1 MRAGDG
7 RCSSIQPR
15 DTRKFAARRKE
26 ARLVNSDEYVDGGA
40 GFFHRT
46 RSWNL
51 YYRAKLERIPAED
64 GRHLS
69 GHWIHLCID
78 MQRMF
83 AEDTPW
89 RVAWMSKVSPAIVE
103 IASRYPDQTIFTRFI
118 PPLRAEQMPGAW
130 QAYYRKWQDMTLD
143 RLDRDL
149 IDLVSELRRFVPPAR
164 IFDKMTYSPWMS
176 GQLHRVL
183 QTEAV
188 ETLVITG
195 GETDVCVLA
204 AVLGGIDLG
213 YRIRVLT
220 DAICS
225 GADDTHDATLK
236 LLGDRFSVQLDLLE
250 TETFL
255 KKAASAR

>member
-1 MRAGDG
+1 MARCMDVESIPSHRGD
-7 RCSSIQPR
+7 
-15 DTRKFAARRKE
+15 RR
-26 ARLVNSDEYVDGGA
+26 
-40 GFFHRT
+40 
-46 RSWNL
+46 
-51 YYRAKLERIPAED
+51 P
-64 GRHLS
+64 LS
-69 GHWIHLCID
+69 GSNDLHPVHS
-78 MQRMF
+78 
-83 AEDTPW
+83 T
-89 RVAWMSKVSPAIVE
+89 V
-103 IASRYPDQTIFTRFI
+103 TR
-118 PPLRAEQMPGAW
+118 RTDAGAW